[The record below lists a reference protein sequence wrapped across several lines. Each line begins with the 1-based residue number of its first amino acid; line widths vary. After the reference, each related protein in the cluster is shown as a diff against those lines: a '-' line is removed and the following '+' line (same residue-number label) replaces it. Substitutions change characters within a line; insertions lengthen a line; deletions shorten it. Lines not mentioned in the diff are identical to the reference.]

1 MNKEKALLTLCLII
15 CVVSICITVINVIQI
30 KRPADS
36 GSKINDIKYD
46 TEPGITSVEGIING
60 IKMTEAKLDT
70 NRINFGKVAQDTILR
85 AEFNIDNIG
94 KEPLYLL
101 NINPDCRCTRYD
113 YDKKI
118 AQAGE
123 KIKVILTIDTKGKIG
138 KEKIYST
145 MTLNTL
151 TKNYKLLVEAEI
163 E

>member
-1 MNKEKALLTLCLII
+1 MY
-15 CVVSICITVINVIQI
+15 
-30 KRPADS
+30 
-36 GSKINDIKYD
+36 KYD
-46 TEPGITSVEGIING
+46 TEPGITSVEGIINE

-85 AEFNIDNIG
+85 AEFN
-94 KEPLYLL
+94 
-101 NINPDCRCTRYD
+101 
-113 YDKKI
+113 
-118 AQAGE
+118 
-123 KIKVILTIDTKGKIG
+123 IDTKGKIG